1 MTRPLLEVRELR
13 TEFRT
18 ASGPRTVVDGVTL
31 AVPAGRTLVL
41 LGESGSGKSV
51 TALSILRLLPPGAR
65 QSGGEVWLD
74 GVNLTDLPEA
84 AMRAVRGRRIGMIF
98 QEPMTSLNPVMRIGA
113 QIAEVIRRHLG
124 GRERAIRARG
134 VELLAATGMA
144 DPARRYD
151 EYPHQLSGGMKQR
164 AMIAM
169 ALACDP
175 QLLIA
180 DEPTTALDVTTQAQ
194 ILDLLQ
200 SLQRARGMGLLLVT
214 HDLGVAARMADH
226 VAVMQAGRVVEQ
238 APRERFFTAP
248 QHPYSQALFAALP
261 DFSRRGQALTDAGGR
276 DTAPATAPGNDASTV
291 LEVRDLEVHFPIRRG
306 LLQRPVGAVRA
317 VDGVS
322 LRLARARTLA
332 VVGES
337 GCGKTTLARAIL
349 RLLEP
354 TGGSVHF
361 EGTDLAK
368 LPARKLR
375 PLRRHFQIVFQDP
388 YGSLNPRL
396 RVADIVREGLD
407 ALGIGA
413 RAEREQRVAQLLER
427 VGLPADAGERYPH
440 EFSGGQRQRI
450 SIARALA
457 VGPRLLVLDEPTS
470 ALDLSIQ
477 AAVLDLLRQLQA
489 EMGLAYVLIT
499 HNLGVV
505 EYLADQVA
513 VMYLGR
519 IVEHGPAE
527 QALKHPRHPY
537 TKALLAAVPRVALD
551 AAPAPIAAGDPP
563 SPAAPPAGCHYHPR
577 CALADARCRSSY
589 PALVTLAHGHAVA
602 CHHANRLDSDAPV

>member
-1 MTRPLLEVRELR
+1 MTQPLLELRDLR

-18 ASGPRTVVDGVTL
+18 ASGPRTVIDGVSLT
-31 AVPAGRTLVL
+31 VTAGQTLVL
-41 LGESGSGKSV
+41 LGESGSGKSL

-65 QSGGEVWLD
+65 QSGGEVWLA
-74 GVNLTDLPEA
+74 GENLTDLPEA
-84 AMRAVRGRRIGMIF
+84 AMRGVRGRRIGMIF

-134 VELLAATGMA
+134 IELLAATGMA

-175 QLLIA
+175 ELLIA

-200 SLQRARGMGLLLVT
+200 NLQRARGMGLLLVT

-261 DFSRRGQALTDAGGR
+261 DFSRRGQALTGGAHGHA
-276 DTAPATAPGNDASTV
+276 APAPAASDNAADTV
-291 LEVRDLEVHFPIRRG
+291 LDVRDLRVHFPIRQG
-306 LLQRPVGAVRA
+306 LLQRAVGAVRA

-322 LRLARARTLA
+322 LTLQRSRTLA

-361 EGTDLAK
+361 EGTDLAS
-368 LPARKLR
+368 LPARTLR

-413 RAEREQRVAQLLER
+413 RGEREQRVAQLLAR

-477 AAVLDLLRQLQA
+477 AAVLDLLRELQA

-505 EYLADQVA
+505 EYLADDVA

-527 QALKHPRHPY
+527 QVLRHPRHPY

-551 AAPAPIAAGDPP
+551 AAPAPIATGDPP
-563 SPAAPPAGCHYHPR
+563 SPSAPPSGCHYHPR
-577 CALADARCRSSY
+577 CALADARCRQSY
-589 PALVTLAHGHAVA
+589 PAVRSLDGACHVA
-602 CHHANRLDSDAPV
+602 CHHAG

>member
-1 MTRPLLEVRELR
+1 MTQPLLELRDLR

-18 ASGPRTVVDGVTL
+18 AGGPRTVVDGVSL
-31 AVPAGRTLVL
+31 AVPAGQTLVL
-41 LGESGSGKSV
+41 LGESGSGKSL

-74 GVNLTDLPEA
+74 GVNLSALPEA
-84 AMRAVRGRRIGMIF
+84 AMRGVRGRRIGMIF

-151 EYPHQLSGGMKQR
+151 DYPHQLSGGMKQR
-164 AMIAM
+164 AMIAI

-175 QLLIA
+175 ELLIA

-248 QHPYSQALFAALP
+248 QHPYSRALFAALP
-261 DFSRRGQALTDAGGR
+261 DFSRRGQALTGNAAGHDAG
-276 DTAPATAPGNDASTV
+276 APAASDNAIETV
-291 LEVRDLEVHFPIRRG
+291 LDVRDVQVHFPIRRG
-306 LLQRPVGAVRA
+306 LLQRAIGAVRA

-322 LRLARARTLA
+322 LTLHRGRTLA

-361 EGTDLAK
+361 EGTDLAS
-368 LPARKLR
+368 LPARRLR

-407 ALGIGA
+407 ALGIGVRGA
-413 RAEREQRVAQLLER
+413 RDERVAQLLQR

-477 AAVLDLLRQLQA
+477 AAVLDLLRELQA

-505 EYLADQVA
+505 EYLADDVA

-527 QALKHPRHPY
+527 QVLKHPRHPY

-551 AAPAPIAAGDPP
+551 ATPAPIAAGDPP

-577 CALADARCRSSY
+577 CALADARCRASY
-589 PALVTLAHGHAVA
+589 PTATSLDGGHQVA
-602 CHHANRLDSDAPV
+602 CHHSI

>member
-1 MTRPLLEVRELR
+1 MTQPLLELRDLR

-18 ASGPRTVVDGVTL
+18 AGGPRTVVDGVSL
-31 AVPAGRTLVL
+31 AVTAGQTLVL
-41 LGESGSGKSV
+41 LGESGSGKSL

-74 GVNLTDLPEA
+74 GVNLSALPEA
-84 AMRAVRGRRIGMIF
+84 AMRGVRGRRIGMIF

-124 GRERAIRARG
+124 ARERAIRARG
-134 VELLAATGMA
+134 IELLAATGMA

-151 EYPHQLSGGMKQR
+151 DYPHQLSGGMKQR
-164 AMIAM
+164 AMIAI

-175 QLLIA
+175 ELLIA

-248 QHPYSQALFAALP
+248 QHPYSRALFAALP
-261 DFSRRGQALTDAGGR
+261 DFSRRGQALTGNAAGHDAG
-276 DTAPATAPGNDASTV
+276 APAASDNAIETV
-291 LEVRDLEVHFPIRRG
+291 LDVRDVQVHFPIRRG
-306 LLQRPVGAVRA
+306 LLQRAIGAVRA

-322 LRLARARTLA
+322 LTLHRGRTLA

-361 EGTDLAK
+361 EGTDLAS
-368 LPARKLR
+368 LPARRLR

-407 ALGIGA
+407 ALAIGP
-413 RAEREQRVAQLLER
+413 RAAREQRVAQLLER

-477 AAVLDLLRQLQA
+477 AAVLDLLRELQA

-505 EYLADQVA
+505 EYLADDVA

-527 QALKHPRHPY
+527 QVLKHPRHPY

-551 AAPAPIAAGDPP
+551 ATPAPIAAGDPP
-563 SPAAPPAGCHYHPR
+563 SPAAPPTGCHYHPR
-577 CALADARCRSSY
+577 CALADARCRESY
-589 PALVTLAHGHAVA
+589 PTATPLDDGQRVA
-602 CHHANRLDSDAPV
+602 CHHPL

>member
-1 MTRPLLEVRELR
+1 MTQPLLELRDLR

-18 ASGPRTVVDGVTL
+18 AGGPRTVVDGVSL

-41 LGESGSGKSV
+41 LGESGSGKSL

-65 QSGGEVWLD
+65 QSGGEVWLA
-74 GVNLTDLPEA
+74 GKNLSALPEA
-84 AMRAVRGRRIGMIF
+84 AMRGVRGRRIGMIF

-175 QLLIA
+175 ELLIA

-200 SLQRARGMGLLLVT
+200 DLQRARGMGLLLVT
-214 HDLGVAARMADH
+214 HDLGVAARMADQ

-248 QHPYSQALFAALP
+248 QHAYSQALFAALP
-261 DFSRRGQALTDAGGR
+261 DFSRRGQALTGHAQQHAVPPAT
-276 DTAPATAPGNDASTV
+276 DTAADTV
-291 LEVRDLEVHFPIRRG
+291 LDLRDLRVHFPIRRG
-306 LLQRPVGAVRA
+306 LLQRAVGAVRA

-322 LRLARARTLA
+322 LRLARGRTLA

-361 EGTDLAK
+361 EGTDLAS
-368 LPARKLR
+368 LPARRLR

-407 ALGIGA
+407 ALRIGA
-413 RAEREQRVAQLLER
+413 RATREQRVAQLLAR

-477 AAVLDLLRQLQA
+477 AAVLDLLRELQA

-505 EYLADQVA
+505 EYLADDVA

-527 QALKHPRHPY
+527 QVLKHPRHPY
-537 TKALLAAVPRVALD
+537 TRALLAAVPRVTLD
-551 AAPAPIAAGDPP
+551 ATPAPIAAGDPP
-563 SPAAPPAGCHYHPR
+563 SPAAPPSGCHYHPR
-577 CALADARCRSSY
+577 CALADARCRESY
-589 PALVTLAHGHAVA
+589 PAARPLDDAHHVA
-602 CHHANRLDSDAPV
+602 CHHAG

>member
-1 MTRPLLEVRELR
+1 MTRPLLEARELR

-41 LGESGSGKSV
+41 LGESGSGKSL

-164 AMIAM
+164 AMIAI

-200 SLQRARGMGLLLVT
+200 NLQRARGMGLLLVT
-214 HDLGVAARMADH
+214 HDLGVAARMADQ

-261 DFSRRGQALTDAGGR
+261 DFSRRGQALTDAGADR
-276 DTAPATAPGNDASTV
+276 HDPPSPSPAETV

-505 EYLADQVA
+505 EYLADDVA

-527 QALKHPRHPY
+527 QVLKHPRHPY
-537 TKALLAAVPRVALD
+537 TKALLAAVPRVTLD
-551 AAPAPIAAGDPP
+551 ATPAKIAAGDPP
-563 SPAAPPAGCHYHPR
+563 SPAAPPEGCHYHPR

-589 PALVTLAHGHAVA
+589 PAPITLAHGHAVA

>member
-1 MTRPLLEVRELR
+1 MTPPLLELRDLR

-18 ASGPRTVVDGVTL
+18 AGGPRTVVDGVSL
-31 AVPAGRTLVL
+31 AVPAGQTLVL

-65 QSGGEVWLD
+65 QSGGEVRLD
-74 GVNLTDLPEA
+74 GVNLSALPEA
-84 AMRAVRGRRIGMIF
+84 AMRGVRGRRIGMIF

-175 QLLIA
+175 ELLIA

-200 SLQRARGMGLLLVT
+200 NLQRARGMGLLLVT
-214 HDLGVAARMADH
+214 HDLGVAARMADQ

-261 DFSRRGQALTDAGGR
+261 DFSRRGQALTGTANGR
-276 DTAPATAPGNDASTV
+276 DTPPPTAPGGDPGTV
-291 LEVRDLEVHFPIRRG
+291 LDVRDLKVHFPIRRG
-306 LLQRPVGAVRA
+306 LLQRAMGAVRA

-322 LRLARARTLA
+322 LRLARGRTLA

-354 TGGSVHF
+354 TGGSVHL
-361 EGTDLAK
+361 EGTDLAS
-368 LPARKLR
+368 LPARRLR

-407 ALGIGA
+407 ALRIGA
-413 RAEREQRVAQLLER
+413 RGAREQRVAQLLER

-477 AAVLDLLRQLQA
+477 AAVLDLLRELQA

-505 EYLADQVA
+505 EYLADDVA

-519 IVEHGPAE
+519 IVEHGRAE
-527 QALKHPRHPY
+527 QVLKHPRHPY

-563 SPAAPPAGCHYHPR
+563 SPAAPPSGCHYHPR
-577 CALADARCRSSY
+577 CALADARCRTSY
-589 PALVTLAHGHAVA
+589 PTATPLDGGQRVA
-602 CHHANRLDSDAPV
+602 CHHPL

>member
-1 MTRPLLEVRELR
+1 MTQPLLDVRELR

-18 ASGPRTVVDGVTL
+18 AGGPRTAVDGVSL
-31 AVPAGRTLVL
+31 AVPAGQTLVL

-51 TALSILRLLPPGAR
+51 TALSVMRLLPPGAR

-74 GVNLTDLPEA
+74 GVNLSALPET

-200 SLQRARGMGLLLVT
+200 SLQRARGMSLLLVT

-226 VAVMQAGRVVEQ
+226 VSVMQAGRVVEQ
-238 APRERFFTAP
+238 APREQFFTAP
-248 QHPYSQALFAALP
+248 QHPYSKALFAALP
-261 DFSRRGQALTDAGGR
+261 DFSRRGQSLSGTGAARPATPAPSSTTDA
-276 DTAPATAPGNDASTV
+276 ATV
-291 LEVRDLEVHFPIRRG
+291 LDVRDVKVHFPIRRG
-306 LLQRPVGAVRA
+306 LLQRAVGAVRA

-322 LRLARARTLA
+322 FALRRGRTLA

-354 TGGSVHF
+354 TGGSVQF
-361 EGTDLAK
+361 EGTDLAS
-368 LPARKLR
+368 LPARRLR

-396 RVADIVREGLD
+396 RVTDIVREGLD
-407 ALGIGA
+407 ALRIGT
-413 RAEREQRVAQLLER
+413 RASREQRVAALLAR

-457 VGPRLLVLDEPTS
+457 VEPRLLVCDEPTS

-477 AAVLDLLRQLQA
+477 AAILDLLRELQA
-489 EMGLAYVLIT
+489 ELGLAYVLIT

-505 EYLADQVA
+505 EYLADEVA

-527 QALKHPRHPY
+527 QVLKNPRHPY
-537 TKALLAAVPRVALD
+537 TRALLAAVPQVALD

-563 SPAAPPAGCHYHPR
+563 SPSAPPSGCHYHPR
-577 CALADARCRSSY
+577 CVLADARCRADY
-589 PALVTLAHGHAVA
+589 PAITQIDGAQRVA
-602 CHHANRLDSDAPV
+602 CHKAT

>member
-1 MTRPLLEVRELR
+1 MSHLLELRDLR
-13 TEFRT
+13 TRFATPTGPLT
-18 ASGPRTVVDGVTL
+18 AVDGVSL
-31 AVPAGRTLVL
+31 GLDAGQTLVL
-41 LGESGSGKSV
+41 LGESGCGKSV

-65 QSGGEVWLD
+65 QVGGEVWLD
-74 GVNLTDLPEA
+74 GQNLSALPEA

-98 QEPMTSLNPVMRIGA
+98 QEPMTSLNPVMRVGA
-113 QIAEVIRRHLG
+113 QIAEVIAHHLG
-124 GRERAIRARG
+124 GSRRAVRARG

-151 EYPHQLSGGMKQR
+151 EFPHQLSGGMKQR
-164 AMIAM
+164 VMIAM

-200 SLQRARGMGLLLVT
+200 GLQRERGMGLLLVT
-214 HDLGVAARMADH
+214 HDLGVAARMADQ
-226 VAVMQAGRVVEQ
+226 VAVMQAGKVVEQ
-238 APRERFFTAP
+238 APREQFFTAP

-261 DFSRRGQALTDAGGR
+261 DFSRRGQSLTGSRQDRAV
-276 DTAPATAPGNDASTV
+276 PATADPDAHGAGETV
-291 LEVRDLEVHFPIRRG
+291 LEVRDLKVHFPIRRG
-306 LLQRPVGAVRA
+306 LLQRQTGAVRA

-322 LRLARARTLA
+322 LNLARGRTLA

-349 RLLEP
+349 RLLDISA
-354 TGGSVHF
+354 GSVHF
-361 EGTDLAK
+361 EGTDLAS
-368 LPARKLR
+368 LTPRRLR

-407 ALGIGA
+407 ALGIGQ
-413 RAEREQRVAQLLER
+413 RAWREQRVSDLLAR
-427 VGLPADAGERYPH
+427 VGLPGNAADRYPH

-457 VGPRLLVLDEPTS
+457 VQPRLLVCDEPTS

-477 AAVLDLLRQLQA
+477 AQILDLLQELKS
-489 EMGLAYVLIT
+489 ELGLSYLLIT

-505 EYLADQVA
+505 EYLADEVA

-519 IVEHGPAE
+519 IVEHGPVASVL
-527 QALKHPRHPY
+527 QSPRHPY
-537 TKALLAAVPRVALD
+537 TRALLAAVPRVALD
-551 AAPAPIAAGDPP
+551 TTTAPSATAGDPP
-563 SPAAPPAGCHYHPR
+563 SPAAPPSGCHYHPR
-577 CALADARCRSSY
+577 CPLATDVCRQTY
-589 PALVTLAHGHAVA
+589 PPTVTLAGGLRVA
-602 CHHANRLDSDAPV
+602 CHHVDHSG

>member
-1 MTRPLLEVRELR
+1 MTRPLLELRDLR

-18 ASGPRTVVDGVTL
+18 ATGPRTVVDGVSL

-65 QSGGEVWLD
+65 QAGGEVWLD
-74 GVNLTDLPEA
+74 GLNLTDLPEA
-84 AMRAVRGRRIGMIF
+84 AMRDVRGRRIGMIF

-124 GRERAIRARG
+124 GSARAIRARG

-144 DPARRYD
+144 DPERRYD

-175 QLLIA
+175 ELLIA

-248 QHPYSQALFAALP
+248 QHPYSRALFAALP
-261 DFSRRGQALTDAGGR
+261 DFSRRGQALTGAGA
-276 DTAPATAPGNDASTV
+276 DTHAPPPPSPAETV
-291 LEVRDLEVHFPIRRG
+291 LDVRDLKVHFPIRRG
-306 LLQRPVGAVRA
+306 LLQRQVGAVRA

-322 LRLARARTLA
+322 LAVQRARTLA

-361 EGTDLAK
+361 EGTDLAS
-368 LPARKLR
+368 LPARRLR

-407 ALGIGA
+407 ALAIGS
-413 RAEREQRVAQLLER
+413 RAWREQRVAQLLER

-457 VGPRLLVLDEPTS
+457 VEPRLLLLDEPTS

-477 AAVLDLLRQLQA
+477 AAVLDLLRELQA

-527 QALKHPRHPY
+527 QVLKHPRHPY
-537 TKALLAAVPRVALD
+537 TRALLAAVPRVALD
-551 AAPAPIAAGDPP
+551 ATPAPIAAGDPP
-563 SPAAPPAGCHYHPR
+563 SPAAPPSGCHYHPR
-577 CALADARCRSSY
+577 CALADARCRSVY
-589 PALVTLAHGHAVA
+589 PASVQLDHGHAVA
-602 CHHANRLDSDAPV
+602 CHHANRQDPDLPA

>member
-1 MTRPLLEVRELR
+1 MTQPLLELRDLR

-18 ASGPRTVVDGVTL
+18 AVGPRTVVDGVSL
-31 AVPAGRTLVL
+31 AVPAGQTLVL
-41 LGESGSGKSV
+41 LGESGSGKSL

-74 GVNLTDLPEA
+74 GVNLSALLEA
-84 AMRAVRGRRIGMIF
+84 AMRGVRGRRIGMIF

-151 EYPHQLSGGMKQR
+151 DYPHQLSGGMKQR
-164 AMIAM
+164 AMIAI

-175 QLLIA
+175 ELLIA

-200 SLQRARGMGLLLVT
+200 NLQRARGMGLLLVT

-248 QHPYSQALFAALP
+248 QHPYSRALFAALP
-261 DFSRRGQALTDAGGR
+261 DFSRRGQALTGNAAGHDAG
-276 DTAPATAPGNDASTV
+276 ALAASDNASETV
-291 LEVRDLEVHFPIRRG
+291 LDVRDVQVHFPIRRG
-306 LLQRPVGAVRA
+306 LLQRAVGAVRA

-322 LRLARARTLA
+322 LTLHRGRTLA

-361 EGTDLAK
+361 EGTDLAS
-368 LPARKLR
+368 LPARRLR

-407 ALGIGA
+407 ALGIGVRGA
-413 RAEREQRVAQLLER
+413 RDERVAQLLQR

-477 AAVLDLLRQLQA
+477 AAVLDLLRELQA

-505 EYLADQVA
+505 EYLADDVA

-527 QALKHPRHPY
+527 QVLKHPRHPY

-551 AAPAPIAAGDPP
+551 ATPAPIAAGDPP

-577 CALADARCRSSY
+577 CALADTRCRESY
-589 PALVTLAHGHAVA
+589 PTATPLDGGQRVA
-602 CHHANRLDSDAPV
+602 CHHPL

>member
-1 MTRPLLEVRELR
+1 
-13 TEFRT
+13 
-18 ASGPRTVVDGVTL
+18 
-31 AVPAGRTLVL
+31 
-41 LGESGSGKSV
+41 
-51 TALSILRLLPPGAR
+51 
-65 QSGGEVWLD
+65 
-74 GVNLTDLPEA
+74 
-84 AMRAVRGRRIGMIF
+84 
-98 QEPMTSLNPVMRIGA
+98 
-113 QIAEVIRRHLG
+113 
-124 GRERAIRARG
+124 

-200 SLQRARGMGLLLVT
+200 SLQRARGMSLLLVT
-214 HDLGVAARMADH
+214 HDLGVAARMADQ
-226 VAVMQAGRVVEQ
+226 VSVMQAGRVVEQ
-238 APRERFFTAP
+238 APREQFFSAP
-248 QHPYSQALFAALP
+248 QHPYSKALFAALP
-261 DFSRRGQALTDAGGR
+261 DFSRRGQSLSGTGAARPATPAPSSTTDA
-276 DTAPATAPGNDASTV
+276 ATV
-291 LEVRDLEVHFPIRRG
+291 LDVRDVKVHFPIRRG
-306 LLQRPVGAVRA
+306 LLQRAVGAVRA

-322 LRLARARTLA
+322 LTLRRGRTLA

-361 EGTDLAK
+361 EGTDLAS
-368 LPARKLR
+368 LPPRRLR

-396 RVADIVREGLD
+396 RVTDIVREGLD
-407 ALGIGA
+407 ALGIGP
-413 RAEREQRVAQLLER
+413 RAGREQRVAALLAR

-457 VGPRLLVLDEPTS
+457 VEPRLLVCDEPTS

-477 AAVLDLLRQLQA
+477 AAILDLLRELQA
-489 EMGLAYVLIT
+489 ELGLAYVLIT

-505 EYLADQVA
+505 EYLADEVA

-527 QALKHPRHPY
+527 QVLKHPRHPY
-537 TKALLAAVPRVALD
+537 TRALLAAVPQVALD
-551 AAPAPIAAGDPP
+551 ATPAPIAAGDPP
-563 SPAAPPAGCHYHPR
+563 SPSAPPSGCHYHPR
-577 CALADARCRSSY
+577 CALADARCRADY
-589 PALVTLAHGHAVA
+589 PAVTQIDGAQRVA
-602 CHHANRLDSDAPV
+602 CHKAT